1 MVINLITEFDVS
13 NASQHTISRVTVTN
27 SYSSSLNYT
36 RTLSSSILQTPTG
49 ASSVG
54 HLQAIWLAPSEGLWP
69 EALPLWWPLFL
80 LLSGVHLRASFEM
93 SMFLLQSTWPIQRHL
108 GLTRAIRMSSC
119 YVSLKGLLLEIF
131 LGQKIFKIVNYIDVF
146 RFTCFTSGSRK
157 LIEAFYLVPNCRFKV
172 QNAEINLPTQNADS
186 SSKDMILHT
195 NM

>member
-1 MVINLITEFDVS
+1 
-13 NASQHTISRVTVTN
+13 
-27 SYSSSLNYT
+27 
-36 RTLSSSILQTPTG
+36 
-49 ASSVG
+49 
-54 HLQAIWLAPSEGLWP
+54 
-69 EALPLWWPLFL
+69 
-80 LLSGVHLRASFEM
+80 
-93 SMFLLQSTWPIQRHL
+93 
-108 GLTRAIRMSSC
+108 MSSC

-131 LGQKIFKIVNYIDVF
+131 LGQKIFKIVNYIDAF

>member
-1 MVINLITEFDVS
+1 MLVNIQFQELPLQIPTQAPWITLVHYHHLSFRRQLALVLSVICKLFGLLQVKAYGLKLCLCDD
-13 NASQHTISRVTVTN
+13 
-27 SYSSSLNYT
+27 
-36 RTLSSSILQTPTG
+36 LSSFYSLVSIW
-49 ASSVG
+49 A
-54 HLQAIWLAPSEGLWP
+54 
-69 EALPLWWPLFL
+69 
-80 LLSGVHLRASFEM
+80 ASFEM
-93 SMFLLQSTWPIQRHL
+93 SMFLLQSKWPIQRHL